1 MATLHHRMLEAL
13 GLGPDEERLYQALL
27 NEPDSSVAALARA
40 GGISRKLAI
49 ESLALLENKGL
60 IARSST
66 SPVRFSATPPDL
78 ALGSLVVARQQE
90 LEQARLAIPQ
100 LAEQFRASVDQSGLS
115 QLVEVVPGRDASVR
129 RYEIMQ
135 STAKREVVTLDK
147 PPYAEEIGP
156 PNQAQLDALARGVR
170 YRVIYDP
177 LALEIPKM
185 MEDIEF
191 HARAGEEARILE
203 GLPIKLV
210 IADREVGLV
219 PIDTGTDTVHGSLF
233 LHESSLLSA
242 LYDLFERLWH
252 ASRPLQV
259 PGLDTADANVDEQ
272 LDSVDARILLL
283 LRGGMKDQTIATQL
297 DLAIST
303 VERRVRKLMDRL
315 GARSR
320 FQAGAEATRRGW
332 IE

>member
-1 MATLHHRMLEAL
+1 MATLQHRMLEAL

-27 NEPDSSVAALARA
+27 NEPDSSAAALARA
-40 GGISRKLAI
+40 AGISRKVAT
-49 ESLALLENKGL
+49 EPLALLEKKGL
-60 IARSST
+60 IARSSA

-78 ALGSLVVARQQE
+78 ALGSLVVAREQE

-100 LAEQFRASVDQSGLS
+100 LAEQFRASVDQSGLA
-115 QLVEVVPGRDASVR
+115 QLVEVVPGRDAVSR
-129 RYEIMQ
+129 RFEIMQ
-135 STAKREVVTLDK
+135 TTSKQEVVSLAK
-147 PPYAEEIGP
+147 PPITKGIGP
-156 PNQAQLDALARGVR
+156 NKAELDALARGVR
-170 YRVIYDP
+170 YRAIYDTTS
-177 LALEIPKM
+177 LEIPGI
-185 MEDIEF
+185 IE
-191 HARAGEEARILE
+191 HLEVHVRAGEEARISE
-203 GLPIKLV
+203 GLPIKLA
-210 IADREVGLV
+210 IADQKVGLV
-219 PIDTGTDTVHGSLF
+219 PIDTGTTAVHGALF

-252 ASRPLQV
+252 SSRPLQV
-259 PGLDTADANVDEQ
+259 PGLETADTSIDEE
-272 LDSVDARILLL
+272 LESMDARILLL